1 MPAFTNYSL
10 EELRFA
16 FQKATDIKETY
27 KFIYNQQTGFF
38 AIDWKPKKPGRF
50 RIDCTIDGFKL
61 GSTTFI
67 EVNERRTPSLSP
79 RSIFQQNDAIEKE
92 EKVKKAFC
100 DPLSPFI
107 GVRIR
112 AHPSLSAPAIGTI
125 SRGCSITW
133 DEWIKNADGTWLK
146 LTEEARVLFGDKNNG
161 QVAWCLQYHKAF
173 EKTLLIVDEKDL
185 MDPKKPES
193 ETPVEMLK
201 PLKSPRR
208 MLPPIP
214 PKPKTFK
221 TELTE
226 DADILTVNRA
236 STQASST
243 SSSPHEAL
251 SPRLMDCCRSVF
263 AALVWHERLSADLIT
278 CANHLKSS
286 SQIEQLFYDLQ
297 NPALPTC
304 FPQIIKLYRSSV
316 QCVLEIVEQ
325 HLILPSPPSMKQL
338 SSRQMFLQP
347 SDEICELCH
356 ELHPKPIT
364 VHMREKHPGCAG
376 PCGGHGYNS
385 IGNYTT
391 GWTGLCGDGGKSN
404 AVWYLMCPSCRTTYL
419 NKAAAEG
426 KKNQVHAILKVY
438 QTFGSLTF
446 KTQKMPFQKDDA
458 NDWTKFRQKAVS
470 KQFCA
475 ETILKENALFL
486 LDLRPCEDASRLPI
500 RLTPK
505 KVAHTYKINLY
516 PQGSAIPQ
524 KEPSTDDALLVDT
537 DLVNNISLSPL
548 HHVSHQSDPGKQ
560 QTDLSAIGEGD
571 PFSLSASA
579 NLFRRPQVPLSLPPL
594 PQRLTS
600 LNGIHE
606 LLRHPVLLFC
616 VETHNLQSLRRYF
629 YHSISRGTKFAYA
642 FRVWN
647 WLLKLVTSETIVTD
661 IVWNYLTTL
670 GSYSSYNHW
679 LNMDLKF
686 ATKLK
691 LLPHPWRLCY
701 LAGTDV
707 SGAMIDEMH
716 SFLGTL
722 AVILQSPGV
731 DMSLKCLCFKAWTF
745 HLTLHERVC
754 YDWSFTKSKF

>member
-1 MPAFTNYSL
+1 
-10 EELRFA
+10 
-16 FQKATDIKETY
+16 
-27 KFIYNQQTGFF
+27 
-38 AIDWKPKKPGRF
+38 
-50 RIDCTIDGFKL
+50 
-61 GSTTFI
+61 
-67 EVNERRTPSLSP
+67 
-79 RSIFQQNDAIEKE
+79 
-92 EKVKKAFC
+92 
-100 DPLSPFI
+100 
-107 GVRIR
+107 
-112 AHPSLSAPAIGTI
+112 
-125 SRGCSITW
+125 
-133 DEWIKNADGTWLK
+133 
-146 LTEEARVLFGDKNNG
+146 
-161 QVAWCLQYHKAF
+161 
-173 EKTLLIVDEKDL
+173 
-185 MDPKKPES
+185 
-193 ETPVEMLK
+193 
-201 PLKSPRR
+201 
-208 MLPPIP
+208 
-214 PKPKTFK
+214 
-221 TELTE
+221 
-226 DADILTVNRA
+226 
-236 STQASST
+236 
-243 SSSPHEAL
+243 
-251 SPRLMDCCRSVF
+251 
-263 AALVWHERLSADLIT
+263 
-278 CANHLKSS
+278 
-286 SQIEQLFYDLQ
+286 
-297 NPALPTC
+297 
-304 FPQIIKLYRSSV
+304 
-316 QCVLEIVEQ
+316 
-325 HLILPSPPSMKQL
+325 
-338 SSRQMFLQP
+338 
-347 SDEICELCH
+347 
-356 ELHPKPIT
+356 
-364 VHMREKHPGCAG
+364 
-376 PCGGHGYNS
+376 
-385 IGNYTT
+385 
-391 GWTGLCGDGGKSN
+391 
-404 AVWYLMCPSCRTTYL
+404 
-419 NKAAAEG
+419 
-426 KKNQVHAILKVY
+426 
-438 QTFGSLTF
+438 
-446 KTQKMPFQKDDA
+446 MPFQKDDA

-505 KVAHTYKINLY
+505 KVANTYKINLY

-560 QTDLSAIGEGD
+560 QNDLSAIGEGD

-579 NLFRRPQVPLSLPPL
+579 NLFRRPQVPSSLPPL

-745 HLTLHERVC
+745 HLTLHEQNLLITMCNILSAVGAVLSDTSSDMSSLFDESALSILAGFGPSTLASTTTFQQKKLSPKKPIRQLSSSHINAINQVSIKQHENLSNILKIGPSSRPQLTHC
-754 YDWSFTKSKF
+754 LIDGSLETFWESGDEDKNRARRLNISWDNEIYRLELLGIFIDNIRDTNFKVTQITIRNSKIIIYNASVDWVRIYKSVGFHISININIFRHLLVG